1 MFINHE
7 CKCGPFMDS
16 SKLFELPKQLGP
28 GLVQK
33 VLKDTIQH
41 LVNTAHDI
49 QSVTTLMK
57 KQGDSTCTIT
67 GKYIYKLHYINN
79 KIHLYKSSFCV
90 FIFFM
95 RSCMVY
101 HVIIFCSTVKI

>member
-1 MFINHE
+1 
-7 CKCGPFMDS
+7 MDS

-67 GKYIYKLHYINN
+67 GKYINELNYINC
-79 KIHLYKSSFCV
+79 KVHLYKSSYY
-90 FIFFM
+90 IYIYFFNGKLYSL
-95 RSCMVY
+95 SCNY
-101 HVIIFCSTVKI
+101 FL

>member
-67 GKYIYKLHYINN
+67 GKYICKLHYLNF
-79 KIHLYKSSFCV
+79 KIHLYKSSYYI
-90 FIFFM
+90 FIYFM
-95 RSCMVY
+95 GSCIVY
-101 HVIIFCSTVKI
+101 HVTVLCSTIKI

>member
-1 MFINHE
+1 
-7 CKCGPFMDS
+7 MDS

-67 GKYIYKLHYINN
+67 GKKIYQIWWLPNIVNKFILYIALK
-79 KIHLYKSSFCV
+79 
-90 FIFFM
+90 
-95 RSCMVY
+95 
-101 HVIIFCSTVKI
+101 

>member
-1 MFINHE
+1 
-7 CKCGPFMDS
+7 MDS

-41 LVNTAHDI
+41 IVNTAHDI

-67 GKYIYKLHYINN
+67 GKIKGFNCLIFINIKHDN
-79 KIHLYKSSFCV
+79 
-90 FIFFM
+90 
-95 RSCMVY
+95 
-101 HVIIFCSTVKI
+101 

>member
-67 GKYIYKLHYINN
+67 GIKKENWILILDISIIK
-79 KIHLYKSSFCV
+79 FGMFVV
-90 FIFFM
+90 FL
-95 RSCMVY
+95 C
-101 HVIIFCSTVKI
+101 

>member
-1 MFINHE
+1 
-7 CKCGPFMDS
+7 MDS

-67 GKYIYKLHYINN
+67 GN
-79 KIHLYKSSFCV
+79 KSIILKFIV
-90 FIFFM
+90 F
-95 RSCMVY
+95 
-101 HVIIFCSTVKI
+101 

>member
-1 MFINHE
+1 
-7 CKCGPFMDS
+7 MDS

-67 GKYIYKLHYINN
+67 GKITFCLTMIDNFLYCNN
-79 KIHLYKSSFCV
+79 L
-90 FIFFM
+90 M
-95 RSCMVY
+95 
-101 HVIIFCSTVKI
+101 

>member
-1 MFINHE
+1 
-7 CKCGPFMDS
+7 MDS

-67 GKYIYKLHYINN
+67 GKINTFVVFN
-79 KIHLYKSSFCV
+79 MYSITCTNYNLYPVLLYLLLCFKRSLCKIL
-90 FIFFM
+90 
-95 RSCMVY
+95 
-101 HVIIFCSTVKI
+101 TKIPNNSVNLFLTT

>member
-1 MFINHE
+1 
-7 CKCGPFMDS
+7 MDS

-67 GKYIYKLHYINN
+67 GTKKKKLNSNI
-79 KIHLYKSSFCV
+79 IHTHTLSIS
-90 FIFFM
+90 
-95 RSCMVY
+95 RSY
-101 HVIIFCSTVKI
+101 D

>member
-67 GKYIYKLHYINN
+67 GNL
-79 KIHLYKSSFCV
+79 FD
-90 FIFFM
+90 
-95 RSCMVY
+95 
-101 HVIIFCSTVKI
+101 

>member
-1 MFINHE
+1 MFLVFINHE

-67 GKYIYKLHYINN
+67 GKKMIIN
-79 KIHLYKSSFCV
+79 KK
-90 FIFFM
+90 
-95 RSCMVY
+95 
-101 HVIIFCSTVKI
+101 

>member
-1 MFINHE
+1 MLVNIYFISVFINHE

-67 GKYIYKLHYINN
+67 GKIIYQI
-79 KIHLYKSSFCV
+79 
-90 FIFFM
+90 
-95 RSCMVY
+95 
-101 HVIIFCSTVKI
+101 

>member
-1 MFINHE
+1 
-7 CKCGPFMDS
+7 MDS

-67 GKYIYKLHYINN
+67 GNYKLNYN
-79 KIHLYKSSFCV
+79 KYFRKQCG
-90 FIFFM
+90 
-95 RSCMVY
+95 
-101 HVIIFCSTVKI
+101 STFQFKK